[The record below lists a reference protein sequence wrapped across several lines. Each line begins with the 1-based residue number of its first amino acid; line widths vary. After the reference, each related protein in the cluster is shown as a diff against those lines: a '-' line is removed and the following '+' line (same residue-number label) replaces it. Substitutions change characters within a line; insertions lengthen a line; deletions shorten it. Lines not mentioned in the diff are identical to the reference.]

1 MKNCK
6 FIYDRENCIGCGSCA
21 ALDPKNWKMQTDGK
35 SKLLNS
41 KEIKE
46 DIFEKEFSEENLEE
60 NLETAHSC
68 PVNVIHIEKNN
79 KKLV

>member
-41 KEIKE
+41 KETKE